1 MSKGKNIMVNSY
13 DHTNNFNLPLYKD
26 STPADFRDGYNSAM
40 RSVDENMLNISTDI
54 NKANANLTA
63 LGADTP
69 EKAAT
74 LATDI
79 ANGSNAHHLLTFMG
93 ITDDTSA
100 GEHINAIEQNH
111 TDTQN
116 NTNAIEQNHTA
127 TQNNTNALTALGAET
142 VDKATALKTTIGVA
156 RLNATNNTNALTA
169 LGAETI
175 TKATALKNTINNK
188 QDKPPVQTELVAI
201 GDSYFEGS
209 STTTPATDSMIA
221 VASRLLGLTCHNLA
235 VGGTG
240 FHNGD
245 TTGDN
250 TFSKQLDKA
259 AARITDKTAVKYVV
273 IGGGRNDPDSL
284 TYNEVADTLTKAKKL
299 FPDSEIC
306 FIPMLWDSTYP
317 TGKSHNYSTMLNAG
331 NYTDT
336 WTVQDAP
343 SWGLYRDNEM
353 TDIHPNTTGA
363 TRYGHYIANAIKHNL
378 TTQPRV
384 ERWESINKD
393 PGMTDTNVSECNVY
407 INGTTV
413 TINMRAH
420 LLKWSTNAIYQINGA
435 STLGIWKLLLAW
447 FDDATPVRVKFDGH
461 KLSVVDVF
469 PGSTAGGPN
478 KILNTYFTFNIMDL

>member
-1 MSKGKNIMVNSY
+1 MVNSY

-26 STPADFRDGYNSAM
+26 NTPADFRDGYNSAM
-40 RSVDENMLNISTDI
+40 RSIDENMLNISTGI

-79 ANGSNAHHLLTFMG
+79 ANGSNAHHLLTYMG

-116 NTNAIEQNHTA
+116 NTD
-127 TQNNTNALTALGAET
+127 ALTALGAET
-142 VDKATALKTTIGVA
+142 VAKATT
-156 RLNATNNTNALTA
+156 
-169 LGAETI
+169 
-175 TKATALKNTINNK
+175 LKNTINNK
-188 QDKPPVQTELVAI
+188 QDKSPVQTELVAI
-201 GDSYFEGS
+201 GDSYFEGFR
-209 STTTPATDSMIA
+209 TTTPATDSMIA
-221 VASRLLGLTCHNLA
+221 VASRLLGLTCHNFA
-235 VGGTG
+235 VGGVG

-259 AARITDKTAVKYVV
+259 AARITDKTSVKYVV

-284 TYNEVADTLTKAKKL
+284 TYKEVADTLTKAKKL

-343 SWGLYRDNEM
+343 SWGLYRDTEM
-353 TDIHPNTTGA
+353 TDIHPNTNGA
-363 TRYGHYIANAIKHNL
+363 ARYGHYITNILKHHL
-378 TTQPRV
+378 TAQPRV

-393 PGMTDTNVSECNVY
+393 PSMTDTNVSECNVY

-413 TINMRAH
+413 TLNARAH
-420 LLKWSTNAIYQINGA
+420 LLKWSTDPIYQINGA
-435 STLGIWKLLLAW
+435 STLGIWKLMLAW

-461 KLSVVDVF
+461 VLSVVDVF
-469 PGSTAGGPN
+469 TGSATGAPN
-478 KILNTYFTFNIMDL
+478 KTLNTYFTFNIMDL

>member
-1 MSKGKNIMVNSY
+1 MTDY
-13 DHTNNFNLPLYKD
+13 TTNFNLEKYQTGDAANLNDQYNASMDIIDDNMYK
-26 STPADFRDGYNSAM
+26 
-40 RSVDENMLNISTDI
+40 I
-54 NKANANLTA
+54 NTNANTAGGKAAQALETAQNNTKNLAALGVTDTETATQLKNKIDTTATNLATTTETANNAANNLNA
-63 LGADTP
+63 LGA
-69 EKAAT
+69 
-74 LATDI
+74 
-79 ANGSNAHHLLTFMG
+79 
-93 ITDDTSA
+93 
-100 GEHINAIEQNH
+100 
-111 TDTQN
+111 
-116 NTNAIEQNHTA
+116 NTVE
-127 TQNNTNALTALGAET
+127 
-142 VDKATALKTTIGVA
+142 
-156 RLNATNNTNALTA
+156 NATT
-169 LGAETI
+169 
-175 TKATALKNTINNK
+175 LKNRINDTYTKNESDSRYLPIPTI
-188 QDKPPVQTELVAI
+188 QDTLIAI
-201 GDSYFEGS
+201 GDSYFEGFR
-209 STTTPATDSMIA
+209 TTTPATDSMIA
-221 VASRLLGLTCHNLA
+221 VASRLLGLTCRNFS

-259 AARITDKTAVKYVV
+259 AAQITNKTSVKYVV
-273 IGGGRNDPDSL
+273 IGGGRNDPDTL
-284 TYNEVADTLTKAKKL
+284 TYNEVADTLTKAKQL

-306 FIPMLWDSTYP
+306 FVPMLWDSTYP

-353 TDIHPNTTGA
+353 TDIHPNTNGSA
-363 TRYGHYIANAIKHNL
+363 RYGHYIANILKHHL
-378 TTQPRV
+378 TAQPRI

-393 PGMTDTNVSECNVY
+393 PGMTNTNVSECNVY

-435 STLGIWKLLLAW
+435 STLGIWKIMLAW

-469 PGSTAGGPN
+469 PGSATGGPN
-478 KILNTYFTFNIMDL
+478 NTLNAYFTFNIMDF

>member
-1 MSKGKNIMVNSY
+1 MTDY
-13 DHTNNFNLPLYKD
+13 TTNFNLEKYQTGDAANLNDQYNASMDIIDDNMYK
-26 STPADFRDGYNSAM
+26 
-40 RSVDENMLNISTDI
+40 I
-54 NKANANLTA
+54 NTNANTAGGKATQALETAQNNTKNLTA
-63 LGADTP
+63 LGV
-69 EKAAT
+69 
-74 LATDI
+74 
-79 ANGSNAHHLLTFMG
+79 
-93 ITDDTSA
+93 
-100 GEHINAIEQNH
+100 
-111 TDTQN
+111 TDT
-116 NTNAIEQNHTA
+116 TTA
-127 TQNNTNALTALGAET
+127 TQLKNKIDTTATNLATTTETANNAANNLNALGANT
-142 VDKATALKTTIGVA
+142 VE
-156 RLNATNNTNALTA
+156 NATN
-169 LGAETI
+169 
-175 TKATALKNTINNK
+175 LKNRINDTYTKNESDNRYLPIPTV
-188 QDKPPVQTELVAI
+188 QDTLIAI
-201 GDSYFEGS
+201 GDSYFEGFR
-209 STTTPATDSMIA
+209 TTTPATDSMIA
-221 VASRLLGLTCHNLA
+221 VASRLLGLTCHNFA

-250 TFSKQLDKA
+250 TFSKQLSKA
-259 AARITDKTAVKYVV
+259 AARITDKTSVKYVV

-284 TYNEVADTLTKAKKL
+284 TYNEVADTLTKAKQL

-353 TDIHPNTTGA
+353 TDIHPNTSGSA
-363 TRYGHYIANAIKHNL
+363 RYGHYIANILKYHL
-378 TTQPRV
+378 TAQPRI

-413 TINMRAH
+413 TINIRAH
-420 LLKWSTNAIYQINGA
+420 LLKWATDAIYQINGA
-435 STLGIWKLLLAW
+435 STLGIWKIMLAW

-461 KLSVVDVF
+461 KLSVVDIF

-478 KILNTYFTFNIMDL
+478 KMLNAYFTFNIMDF

>member
-1 MSKGKNIMVNSY
+1 MTDY
-13 DHTNNFNLPLYKD
+13 TTNFNLEKYQTGDAANLNDQYNASMDIIDDNMYK
-26 STPADFRDGYNSAM
+26 
-40 RSVDENMLNISTDI
+40 I
-54 NKANANLTA
+54 NTNANTAGGKAAQALETAQNNTKKLTA
-63 LGADTP
+63 LGV
-69 EKAAT
+69 
-74 LATDI
+74 
-79 ANGSNAHHLLTFMG
+79 
-93 ITDDTSA
+93 
-100 GEHINAIEQNH
+100 
-111 TDTQN
+111 TDT
-116 NTNAIEQNHTA
+116 ETA
-127 TQNNTNALTALGAET
+127 TQLKNKIDTTATNLATTTETANNAANNLNALGANT
-142 VDKATALKTTIGVA
+142 VE
-156 RLNATNNTNALTA
+156 NATT
-169 LGAETI
+169 
-175 TKATALKNTINNK
+175 LKNRINDTYTKNESDSRYLPIPTI
-188 QDKPPVQTELVAI
+188 QDTLIAI
-201 GDSYFEGS
+201 GDSYFEGFR
-209 STTTPATDSMIA
+209 TTTPATDSMIA
-221 VASRLLGLTCHNLA
+221 VASRLLGLTCRNFS

-245 TTGDN
+245 TTGDS

-259 AARITDKTAVKYVV
+259 TAQITDKTSVKYVV

-284 TYNEVADTLTKAKKL
+284 TYNEVADTLTKAKQL

-343 SWGLYRDNEM
+343 TWGLYRDNEM
-353 TDIHPNTTGA
+353 TDIHPNTNGA
-363 TRYGHYIANAIKHNL
+363 ARYGHYIANILKHHL
-378 TTQPRV
+378 TAQPRV

-420 LLKWSTNAIYQINGA
+420 LLKWSTDAIYQINGA
-435 STLGIWKLLLAW
+435 STIGIWKIMLAW

-469 PGSTAGGPN
+469 PGGATGGPN
-478 KILNTYFTFNIMDL
+478 KMLNAYFTFNIMDF

>member
-1 MSKGKNIMVNSY
+1 MTDY
-13 DHTNNFNLPLYKD
+13 TTNFNLEKYQTGDAANLNDQYNASMDIIDDNMYK
-26 STPADFRDGYNSAM
+26 
-40 RSVDENMLNISTDI
+40 I
-54 NKANANLTA
+54 NTNANTAGGKATQALETAQNNTKNLTA
-63 LGADTP
+63 LGV
-69 EKAAT
+69 
-74 LATDI
+74 
-79 ANGSNAHHLLTFMG
+79 
-93 ITDDTSA
+93 
-100 GEHINAIEQNH
+100 
-111 TDTQN
+111 TDT
-116 NTNAIEQNHTA
+116 TTA
-127 TQNNTNALTALGAET
+127 TQLKNKIDTTATNLVTTTKTANNAANNLNALGANT
-142 VDKATALKTTIGVA
+142 VE
-156 RLNATNNTNALTA
+156 NATN
-169 LGAETI
+169 
-175 TKATALKNTINNK
+175 LKNRINDTYTKNESDARYLQIPNT
-188 QDKPPVQTELVAI
+188 QDTLIAI
-201 GDSYFEGS
+201 GDSYFEGFR
-209 STTTPATDSMIA
+209 TTTPATNSMIA
-221 VASRLLGLTCHNLA
+221 VASRLLGLTCHNFA

-250 TFSKQLDKA
+250 TFSKQLNKA
-259 AARITDKTAVKYVV
+259 AAQITDKTSVKYVV
-273 IGGGRNDPDSL
+273 IGGGRNDPDTL
-284 TYNEVADTLTKAKKL
+284 TYNEVADTLTKAKTL

-353 TDIHPNTTGA
+353 TDIHPNTSGSA
-363 TRYGHYIANAIKHNL
+363 RYGHYIANILKYHL
-378 TTQPRV
+378 TAQPRV

-420 LLKWSTNAIYQINGA
+420 LLKWATDAIYQINGA
-435 STLGIWKLLLAW
+435 STLGIWKIMLAW

-469 PGSTAGGPN
+469 TGSAAGGPN
-478 KILNTYFTFNIMDL
+478 KMLNTYFTFNIMDF

>member
-1 MSKGKNIMVNSY
+1 MADGY
-13 DHTNNFNLPLYKD
+13 GHTTNFNLQLYQD
-26 STPADFRDGYNSAM
+26 NTPADLRDGYNNSM
-40 RSVDENMLNISTDI
+40 RVIDDNMFSITTSVNRA
-54 NKANANLTA
+54 NKNLAA

-69 EKAAT
+69 EKAAA

-79 ANGSNAHHLLTFMG
+79 ANGNTAHHLLSHMG
-93 ITDDTSA
+93 IVDDTSA
-100 GEHINAIEQNH
+100 GKHIKAIEQNH
-111 TDTQN
+111 TD
-116 NTNAIEQNHTA
+116 

-142 VDKATALKTTIGVA
+142 VDKATTLKTTISVA
-156 RLNATNNTNALTA
+156 HLNSSNNTKALTA
-169 LGAETI
+169 LGAETVD
-175 TKATALKNTINNK
+175 KATALKNTINNK

-201 GDSYFEGS
+201 GDSYFEGFR
-209 STTTPATDSMIA
+209 TTTPATDSMIA
-221 VASRLLGLTCHNLA
+221 VASRLLGLTCRNFA
-235 VGGTG
+235 VGATG

-245 TTGDN
+245 ATGDN

-259 AARITDKTAVKYVV
+259 AALITDKISVKYVV

-306 FIPMLWDSTYP
+306 FIPMMWDSTYP

-331 NYTDT
+331 NYTNT
-336 WTVQDAP
+336 WTVRDAS
-343 SWGLYRDNEM
+343 SWGLYRDTEM
-353 TDIHPNTTGA
+353 TDIHPNTSGA
-363 TRYGHYIANAIKHNL
+363 ARYGHYIANILKHHL
-378 TTQPRV
+378 TAHPRV
-384 ERWESINKD
+384 ARWESINKD

-420 LLKWSTNAIYQINGA
+420 LLKWSTDAIYQINGA
-435 STLGIWKLLLAW
+435 STVGIWKIMLAW

-469 PGSTAGGPN
+469 SGSGAGGPN
-478 KILNTYFTFNIMDL
+478 KMLNAYFTFNIMDF

>member
-1 MSKGKNIMVNSY
+1 MVNSY

-26 STPADFRDGYNSAM
+26 NTPADFRDGYNTAM
-40 RSVDENMLNISTDI
+40 RNIDENMLNISTGI

-69 EKAAT
+69 EKATT

-116 NTNAIEQNHTA
+116 NTNA
-127 TQNNTNALTALGAET
+127 LTALGAET
-142 VDKATALKTTIGVA
+142 VDKATTLKKTIGVA
-156 RLNATNNTNALTA
+156 HLNSSNNTDALTA

-188 QDKPPVQTELVAI
+188 QDKPPVQNKLLAI
-201 GDSYFEGS
+201 GDSYFQGFR
-209 STTTPATDSMIA
+209 TTTPETDSMIA
-221 VASRLLGLTCHNLA
+221 VASRLLGLTCYNYA

-245 TTGDN
+245 STGGN
-250 TFSKQLDKA
+250 TFSKRLDTA
-259 AARITDKTAVKYVV
+259 AAQITDKTTVKYVV
-273 IGGGRNDPDSL
+273 IGGGRNDPDNL
-284 TYNEVADTLTKAKKL
+284 TYNEVADTLTKAKNL
-299 FPDSEIC
+299 FPYSEIC

-317 TGKSHNYSTMLNAG
+317 TGKSHNYSTMLKAG

-363 TRYGHYIANAIKHNL
+363 ARYGHYIANILKHHL
-378 TTQPRV
+378 TAQPRV

-393 PGMTDTNVSECNVY
+393 PSMTDTDVSECNVY

-420 LLKWSTNAIYQINGA
+420 LLEWSTNAIYQINGA
-435 STLGIWKLLLAW
+435 STLGIWKLMLAW

-469 PGSTAGGPN
+469 PGSATGGSN
-478 KILNTYFTFNIMDL
+478 KTLNTYFTFDIMDL

>member
-1 MSKGKNIMVNSY
+1 M
-13 DHTNNFNLPLYKD
+13 TNYTTNFNLEKYQTGDAANLNDQYNASMDIIDDTMYK
-26 STPADFRDGYNSAM
+26 
-40 RSVDENMLNISTDI
+40 I
-54 NKANANLTA
+54 NTNANTAGGKATQALETAQNNTKNLTA
-63 LGADTP
+63 LGV
-69 EKAAT
+69 
-74 LATDI
+74 
-79 ANGSNAHHLLTFMG
+79 
-93 ITDDTSA
+93 
-100 GEHINAIEQNH
+100 
-111 TDTQN
+111 TDT
-116 NTNAIEQNHTA
+116 ETA
-127 TQNNTNALTALGAET
+127 TQLKNKIDTTATNLATTTETANNAANNLNALGANT
-142 VDKATALKTTIGVA
+142 VE
-156 RLNATNNTNALTA
+156 NAT
-169 LGAETI
+169 
-175 TKATALKNTINNK
+175 KLKNRINDTYTKNESDNRYLPIPTV
-188 QDKPPVQTELVAI
+188 QDTLIAI
-201 GDSYFEGS
+201 GDSYFEGFR
-209 STTTPATDSMIA
+209 TTTPATDSMIA
-221 VASRLLGLTCHNLA
+221 VASRLLGLTCHNFA

-250 TFSKQLDKA
+250 TFSKQLNKA
-259 AARITDKTAVKYVV
+259 AAQITDKTRVKYVV

-284 TYNEVADTLTKAKKL
+284 TYNEVADTLTKAKQL

-306 FIPMLWDSTYP
+306 FIPMLWDNTYP

-353 TDIHPNTTGA
+353 TDIHPNTSGA
-363 TRYGHYIANAIKHNL
+363 ARYGHYIANILKYHLKA
-378 TTQPRV
+378 QPRV

-420 LLKWSTNAIYQINGA
+420 LLKWTTDAIYQINGA
-435 STLGIWKLLLAW
+435 STVGIWKIMLAW

-469 PGSTAGGPN
+469 PGSAAGGPN
-478 KILNTYFTFNIMDL
+478 KMLNAYFTFNIMDF